1 MISVPPHSFLLLAL
15 LSLLTARV
23 LAQANLDVPTGSL
36 LSRITPGSI
45 NTTIIPD
52 KCAWQCSILGT
63 ISMCGQNQLECFCSV
78 SYQGRVSACIDCYIS
93 ADQQGGEKLNK
104 LYQTSCDNA
113 SSAAAATQTAAELA
127 VASTTKSATSKS
139 NGSSTLMASSS
150 SAFIWIGL
158 AIILYQ
164 F

>member
-1 MISVPPHSFLLLAL
+1 MVSVHPRSFLLLAI
-15 LSLLTARV
+15 LSLLASRA
-23 LAQANLDVPTGSL
+23 LALVHLDVPTGSL
-36 LSRITPGSI
+36 LLRTTPGSI
-45 NTTIIPD
+45 NTTIVPD
-52 KCAWQCSILGT
+52 RCAWQCSILGT
-63 ISMCGQNQLECFCSV
+63 ISMCGQNQLECLCSV

-93 ADQQGGEKLNK
+93 ADEQGGEKLNK

-113 SSAAAATQTAAELA
+113 SSSAAATQTTPELA

-139 NGSSTLMASSS
+139 NGSSSLKALSG
-150 SAFIWIGL
+150 SAFVFIGL